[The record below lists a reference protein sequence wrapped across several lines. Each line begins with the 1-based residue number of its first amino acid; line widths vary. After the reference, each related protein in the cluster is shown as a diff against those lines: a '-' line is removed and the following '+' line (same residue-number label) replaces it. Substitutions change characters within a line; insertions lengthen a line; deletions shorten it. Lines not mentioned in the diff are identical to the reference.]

1 MIGLVHLVWAPL
13 GPGPLKSFLNSYHSH
28 PGGAEHELSI
38 ILNGAPPTVSAQ
50 NAPREALLAELQGT
64 DHRLIELDRPVL
76 DLPAYAAAARAL
88 AHRRL
93 CFVNSHSVILADGW
107 LERIATAFEG
117 PDVGIVGATASW
129 ESQAEWVRGKARYW
143 PYQLAGLR
151 RARRDYPRFPN
162 PHIRTTGFMLE
173 RDVLL
178 ETDPHAVSDKRGAYL
193 LESGFASI
201 TRQILESGKRAL
213 VVGRD
218 GRHYDVDEWPASR
231 TFRSGSQE
239 NLLISDNRTRDW
251 ENASPRLRRRLS
263 RDAWGDR
270 A

>member
-13 GPGPLKSFLNSYHSH
+13 GPGPLRSFLDSYNAH
-28 PGGAEHELSI
+28 PAEAEHELTV
-38 ILNGAPPTVSAQ
+38 ILNGAPQ
-50 NAPREALLAELQGT
+50 NASREALLAELKDT
-64 DHRLIELDRPVL
+64 DHRLIELGEPVL

-88 AHRRL
+88 QHSRL

-107 LERIATAFEG
+107 LDRIATAFEE
-117 PDVGIVGATASW
+117 PDVGIVGVTASW

-143 PYQLAGLR
+143 AYQLAGLR
-151 RARRDYPRFPN
+151 RARARYPRFPN

-173 RDVLL
+173 RDTLL
-178 ETDPHAVSDKRGAYL
+178 AMNLHAVREKQDAYL
-193 LESGFASI
+193 LESGYDSI
-201 TRQILESGKRAL
+201 TRRILMSGKRAL

-218 GRHYDVDEWPASR
+218 GVHYDVDEWPASR

-251 ENASPRLRRRLS
+251 ENASRHLRRRLS

-270 A
+270 V